1 MAVVI
6 RGTGIV
12 GIEIEEVTQW
22 IEEEIQR
29 VLASQ
34 MAEPF
39 WVTHY
44 GANDIH
50 HRHLVYWIVV
60 RTDQEMARLDQDAE
74 LMKLLRGLL
83 VASDYPVE
91 GRDGVPIGFESHET
105 VDRVTNG
112 DFSMYW
118 K

>member
-1 MAVVI
+1 MGPAVCGRLARPWRRTHTQGKANRSTGDFGGQSVRESVSTKAVVI

-34 MAEPF
+34 TAEPF
-39 WVTHY
+39 WVTQY

-50 HRHLVYWIVV
+50 HRHLV
-60 RTDQEMARLDQDAE
+60 
-74 LMKLLRGLL
+74 
-83 VASDYPVE
+83 S
-91 GRDGVPIGFESHET
+91 
-105 VDRVTNG
+105 
-112 DFSMYW
+112 
-118 K
+118 